1 MLARLCG
8 VCIRYND
15 ALYTLY
21 YCVCIWLQLSG
32 LVFVLLHV
40 SVQHIYVFLQ
50 VAVCITVHVYAL
62 SNNAHNVCV
71 FLHVSVCLHS
81 VNVRFVHV
89 VGGYNCE

>member
-1 MLARLCG
+1 MHMVAVEWVGICIAACECAAYLC
-8 VCIRYND
+8 IS
-15 ALYTLY
+15 A
-21 YCVCIWLQLSG
+21 SG
-32 LVFVLLHV
+32 
-40 SVQHIYVFLQ
+40 S
-50 VAVCITVHVYAL
+50 VCITFTVRVYAL

>member
-1 MLARLCG
+1 MY
-8 VCIRYND
+8 I
-15 ALYTLY
+15 
-21 YCVCIWLQLSG
+21 
-32 LVFVLLHV
+32 VLLCMHM
-40 SVQHIYVFLQ
+40 
-50 VAVCITVHVYAL
+50 VAVEWVGICIAACECAAYLCISASGSVCITVRVYAL